1 MVAYRLFGATLGD
14 IVDILSW
21 TRARFGEQARLRHER
36 LLVAALRD
44 IASDPVRVGSIGRP
58 DLGRNVRSYHL
69 RHSRGRVQHANVVVH
84 SPRHLPLYR
93 VVLGGPV
100 GIGRVLHDAMA
111 IERHIP
117 TNYDD
122 E

>member
-1 MVAYRLFGATLGD
+1 MVAYRLSRAALGD

-21 TRARFGEQARLRHER
+21 THARFGEQARLRYER

-44 IASDPVRVGSIGRP
+44 IASDPMRVGSVGRP

-69 RHSRGRVQHANVVVH
+69 RHGRGRVQPANVVVH
-84 SPRHLPLYR
+84 SPRHLLLYR
-93 VVLGGPV
+93 VAPGGPV
-100 GIGRVLHDAMA
+100 GIGRVLHDAME

-117 TNYDD
+117 TDYG
-122 E
+122 